1 MNSQSC
7 ITSLVGLSSLSLLI
21 LGNLNATPDLCL
33 VLELTESKATS
44 ITKVFSTS
52 LTGPNFLIVLLRT
65 NLSKIFNSL
74 SLNPKYAFPIGESWF
89 PSHKPKVKSE

>member
-1 MNSQSC
+1 M
-7 ITSLVGLSSLSLLI
+7 
-21 LGNLNATPDLCL
+21 
-33 VLELTESKATS
+33 LELTESKATS
-44 ITKVFSTS
+44 MTNVFSTS

-74 SLNPKYAFPIGESWF
+74 SLKPKYALPIGESWF